1 LIKDNNNFS
10 SISIIKLNNFLASSK
25 EMIKIIFAKIVTA
38 KKQLFD
44 MMTKINI
51 ELFNKR
57 RSQNK
62 MDIDK

>member
-1 LIKDNNNFS
+1 
-10 SISIIKLNNFLASSK
+10 
-25 EMIKIIFAKIVTA
+25 MIKIIFAKIVTA